1 MIDLKLT
8 LSDIPYAKQRD
19 IIDQLEELDDIDI
32 DVISASLTTNINYT
46 EIKFKTNDHLEESA
60 RKILH
65 ILRKYKIYK
74 KQMPSYDSPCWNY
87 QVRID
92 GKFST
97 LILSR
102 KN

>member
-8 LSDIPYAKQRD
+8 LRDIPYAKQRD
-19 IIDQLEELDDIDI
+19 IIDQLEELDDID
-32 DVISASLTTNINYT
+32 VISASLTTNINHT

-65 ILRKYKIYK
+65 VLRKYKIYK

-87 QVRID
+87 QVQTD

-97 LILSR
+97 LILFR
-102 KN
+102 KS

>member
-8 LSDIPYAKQRD
+8 LKDIPYAKQRD
-19 IIDQLEELDDIDI
+19 IIDQLEEFDDI

-65 ILRKYKIYK
+65 VLRKYKIYK
-74 KQMPSYDSPCWNY
+74 KQMPSYDSPYWDY
-87 QVRID
+87 QIQTD

-97 LILSR
+97 LILFR

>member
-8 LSDIPYAKQRD
+8 LKDIPYAKQRD
-19 IIDQLEELDDIDI
+19 IIDQLEELDDI

-65 ILRKYKIYK
+65 VLRKYKIYK
-74 KQMPSYDSPCWNY
+74 KQMPSYDSPHWDY
-87 QVRID
+87 QIQTD
-92 GKFST
+92 GEFST
-97 LILSR
+97 LILFR
-102 KN
+102 KS